1 MNKMTMTK
9 KIFKNIFL
17 ACFSMLVVTIVI
29 IFGVMYNYHGKQI
42 MNELHS
48 EINII
53 SVGVEDGDTKYLD
66 TLSKSEKARITWVN
80 KDGSI
85 KYDSNVSK
93 SKMENHLNRK
103 EIKDAM
109 KNGTGEDVRMSD
121 TLSERTMY
129 CAKLLSDGSVI
140 RISTNQYTV
149 WILLL
154 NMWQPLAI
162 VVIIALVLSY
172 IIAYLSSKKI
182 VMPIN
187 DLDLENVEAVTT
199 YEEIEPLVHKI
210 SHQNRVIRDQIK
222 ELKRTQAEFN
232 VITGN
237 MKEGLL
243 VLDLQG
249 KILSYNKSVKKL
261 LNISSLDDEYL
272 EDLSIDDEF
281 KTNINNAIHG
291 THMSDTFEYGD
302 RYLSLYCN
310 PVEVDG
316 KIKGAVAVILDVTE
330 KHQRELLRREFSAN
344 VSHELK
350 TPLTAILASAE
361 IIGMDSTPKET
372 VTHFAHNIT
381 KEANRLITLV
391 NDIIKLSK
399 LDDKSYEPEDK
410 KVDIY
415 EIAKNVEDT
424 LSPIADNC
432 GVQLTLYGEKTIVHG
447 VPTLLS
453 EIVYNLV
460 DNAIKYNKPNGSVT
474 ITVAPVNG
482 KATLIVEDTGIG
494 ISKEDQSRIFE
505 RFYRVDK
512 SHSKEVGGTGLGLSI
527 VKHGVEHHNGKMK
540 VESELGKGTKIT
552 IKF

>member
-1 MNKMTMTK
+1 MTMTK

-29 IFGVMYNYHGKQI
+29 VFGVMYNYHGKQI

-53 SVGVEDGDTKYLD
+53 SVGVEDGGTKYLD

-109 KNGTGEDVRMSD
+109 KNGTGEDVRMSN
-121 TLSERTMY
+121 TLSERTIY

-140 RISTNQYTV
+140 RISTKQYTV

-232 VITGN
+232 VITSN

-302 RYLSLYCN
+302 KYLSLYCN
-310 PVEVDG
+310 PVEVDS

-361 IIGMDSTPKET
+361 IIGMDATPKET

-410 KVDIY
+410 EVDIY

-432 GVQLTLYGEKTIVHG
+432 GVKLTLYGEKTIVHG

>member
-29 IFGVMYNYHGKQI
+29 IFGVMYNYHGIQI

-53 SVGVEDGDTKYLD
+53 SVGVEDGGTKYLD

-80 KDGSI
+80 KDGSV

-410 KVDIY
+410 EVDIY

>member
-1 MNKMTMTK
+1 MTK

-53 SVGVEDGDTKYLD
+53 SVGVEYGGTKYLD

-80 KDGSI
+80 KNGSI

-232 VITGN
+232 VITSN

-261 LNISSLDDEYL
+261 LSISSLDDEYL

-399 LDDKSYEPEDK
+399 LDDKSYGPEDK
-410 KVDIY
+410 EVDIY

-540 VESELGKGTKIT
+540 VESELGNGTKIT